1 MAPPVVVYVVV
12 AVSVVGAAL
21 AFKEFVYEP
30 HIAPRVERW
39 AEDFVNKRKAKKA
52 AKQRT
57 REAVPVGVRP
67 GSSAGT
73 ETGKGGEGRRSMTV
87 TDLDTKNTYELE
99 TMVAQEVSQ
108 WREQV
113 QVRSEGVSTL
123 RQRRPASALD
133 ESNVILPY
141 DPMEPTHVLF
151 DDSLSVSSPGSSIS
165 SRVPTPLSNSTLSNQ
180 SFRTPPPP
188 PPVAFQAPPTPDP
201 SVHAS
206 SPVPDNPFEDGS
218 DLFSSP
224 AHVPSLS
231 LSHPVDLAADAEH
244 DLELLSAPSSSAPSD
259 SSRPVSPSAFS
270 ESAFSTT
277 DEQVFHSFT
286 MSPSMMLGAASIGP
300 SFPASPA
307 VNSLGMSSGS
317 EIGDDE
323 LDRWSNAGSD
333 SIGSESSWTSAGS
346 PAIRG
351 FFGLNIKC
359 IIDRS
364 TLADTPLATVFLS
377 ATVFP

>member
-39 AEDFVNKRKAKKA
+39 AEEFVSKRKAKKA

-57 REAVPVGVRP
+57 REAVPVP

-73 ETGKGGEGRRSMTV
+73 ETGKVGEGRRSMTV

-99 TMVAQEVSQ
+99 TMVAHEVSQ

-113 QVRSEGVSTL
+113 QGVSTL

-133 ESNVILPY
+133 ESNVIIPY
-141 DPMEPTHVLF
+141 DPMAPTHVLF
-151 DDSLSVSSPGSSIS
+151 DDSLSVGSPGSSIS

-188 PPVAFQAPPTPDP
+188 VAFQAPPTPDP
-201 SVHAS
+201 SVHPS
-206 SPVPDNPFEDGS
+206 SPAPSHNPFEDGS
-218 DLFSSP
+218 ATSEPFSSP

-286 MSPSMMLGAASIGP
+286 MSPSMTLGSTNVMPGGP
-300 SFPASPA
+300 SFRVPASPA

-317 EIGDDE
+317 DIGDDE
-323 LDRWSNAGSD
+323 LERWSNAGSD
-333 SIGSESSWTSAGS
+333 ITGSESSWTSAGV
-346 PAIRG
+346 
-351 FFGLNIKC
+351 
-359 IIDRS
+359 RS
-364 TLADTPLATVFLS
+364 R
-377 ATVFP
+377 